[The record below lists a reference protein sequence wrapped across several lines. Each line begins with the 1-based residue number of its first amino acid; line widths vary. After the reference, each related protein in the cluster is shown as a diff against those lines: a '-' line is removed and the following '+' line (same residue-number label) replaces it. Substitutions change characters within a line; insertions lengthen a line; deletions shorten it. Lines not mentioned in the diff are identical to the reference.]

1 MQIRFFVDDH
11 ILSSIF
17 YGDADKSKEQ
27 KFRDTIKHAM
37 TVSGGPHILETLM
50 ECTAEIMVAVNIDSK
65 VFLSSLIP
73 LVDQLD
79 SHTYDSENKCIQGH
93 EQILLFPFLKEI
105 LN

>member
-1 MQIRFFVDDH
+1 MGDH

-17 YGDADKSKEQ
+17 YGDADKSKYQ
-27 KFRDTIKHAM
+27 
-37 TVSGGPHILETLM
+37 GTLM

-93 EQILLFPFLKEI
+93 EKILLFSFLKEV